1 MELYQWRRSL
11 FFVDRVRLQAYDF
24 SLLPAPLMMTRHAQT
39 PMTNQ
44 QSESMNLEAEVKLL
58 ADRAEELIKTL
69 KRLQADNHQLRLQQD
84 QLSAEKVELQDRNRQ
99 AKQRIDLIVERLRT
113 LESD

>member
-1 MELYQWRRSL
+1 MVIWY
-11 FFVDRVRLQAYDF
+11 
-24 SLLPAPLMMTRHAQT
+24 AQT
-39 PMTNQ
+39 PMTTQ
-44 QSESMNLEAEVKLL
+44 QSESMKLEAEVELL
-58 ADRAEELIKTL
+58 ADRAEELIKAL
-69 KRLQADNHQLRLQQD
+69 KRLQADNHQLQLQQD

>member
-1 MELYQWRRSL
+1 
-11 FFVDRVRLQAYDF
+11 
-24 SLLPAPLMMTRHAQT
+24 
-39 PMTNQ
+39 MTNQ
-44 QSESMNLEAEVKLL
+44 QTESMNLEAEVNLL
-58 ADRAEELIKTL
+58 TDRAEELIKAL

-99 AKQRIDLIVERLRT
+99 AKQRIDLIIDRLRT

>member
-1 MELYQWRRSL
+1 
-11 FFVDRVRLQAYDF
+11 
-24 SLLPAPLMMTRHAQT
+24 MMAGHPQT

-44 QSESMNLEAEVKLL
+44 QSESMNLETEVKLL

>member
-1 MELYQWRRSL
+1 
-11 FFVDRVRLQAYDF
+11 
-24 SLLPAPLMMTRHAQT
+24 MTT
-39 PMTNQ
+39 Q
-44 QSESMNLEAEVKLL
+44 QSESKNLEMEVELL
-58 ADRAEELIKTL
+58 ADRAEELIKAL

-99 AKQRIDLIVERLRT
+99 AKQRIDLIVDRLRT

>member
-1 MELYQWRRSL
+1 
-11 FFVDRVRLQAYDF
+11 
-24 SLLPAPLMMTRHAQT
+24 MMTRHSQT
-39 PMTNQ
+39 QMTNQ
-44 QSESMNLEAEVKLL
+44 QSEPMNLETEVKLL
-58 ADRAEELIKTL
+58 ADRAEELIKIL

-84 QLSAEKVELQDRNRQ
+84 QLAAEKVELQDRNRQ

>member
-1 MELYQWRRSL
+1 
-11 FFVDRVRLQAYDF
+11 LQPYDF
-24 SLLPAPLMMTRHAQT
+24 SLLLAPLTMTRHAQT

-44 QSESMNLEAEVKLL
+44 QSEPKNFEMEVELL

>member
-1 MELYQWRRSL
+1 
-11 FFVDRVRLQAYDF
+11 
-24 SLLPAPLMMTRHAQT
+24 MMTGHVQT
-39 PMTNQ
+39 LMTNQ
-44 QSESMNLEAEVKLL
+44 QSESMNLEAEVELL
-58 ADRAEELIKTL
+58 ADRAEELIKAL
-69 KRLQADNHQLRLQQD
+69 KRLQADNHQLQLQQD

>member
-1 MELYQWRRSL
+1 
-11 FFVDRVRLQAYDF
+11 
-24 SLLPAPLMMTRHAQT
+24 
-39 PMTNQ
+39 MTNQ

-69 KRLQADNHQLRLQQD
+69 KQLQADNHQLRLQQD

>member
-1 MELYQWRRSL
+1 
-11 FFVDRVRLQAYDF
+11 
-24 SLLPAPLMMTRHAQT
+24 
-39 PMTNQ
+39 MTNR
-44 QSESMNLEAEVKLL
+44 QSESKDLETEVELL
-58 ADRAEELIKTL
+58 SDRAEELIKTL

-84 QLSAEKVELQDRNRQ
+84 QLSLEKVDLQDRNRQ

>member
-1 MELYQWRRSL
+1 MVPSSI
-11 FFVDRVRLQAYDF
+11 FVDRVRLQPYDF
-24 SLLPAPLMMTRHAQT
+24 SLIQVSLLMAPNAQM

-69 KRLQADNHQLRLQQD
+69 KRLQADNHQLRLLQD
-84 QLSAEKVELQDRNRQ
+84 QLSAEKVELRDRNRQ
-99 AKQRIDLIVERLRT
+99 AKQRIDLIVERLRM
-113 LESD
+113 LE

>member
-1 MELYQWRRSL
+1 MVSCS
-11 FFVDRVRLQAYDF
+11 FFVDRVPLQPYDF
-24 SLLPAPLMMTRHAQT
+24 SLLPEPLMMTWYGQT

-44 QSESMNLEAEVKLL
+44 QTESMNLEAEVNLL

-113 LESD
+113 LEPD

>member
-1 MELYQWRRSL
+1 
-11 FFVDRVRLQAYDF
+11 
-24 SLLPAPLMMTRHAQT
+24 
-39 PMTNQ
+39 MTNQ
-44 QSESMNLEAEVKLL
+44 QSESMNLETEVKLL
-58 ADRAEELIKTL
+58 ADRAEELIKIL
-69 KRLQADNHQLRLQQD
+69 KRWQADNHQLRLQQD

>member
-1 MELYQWRRSL
+1 
-11 FFVDRVRLQAYDF
+11 
-24 SLLPAPLMMTRHAQT
+24 
-39 PMTNQ
+39 MTNQ

-58 ADRAEELIKTL
+58 ADRADELIKVL

-84 QLSAEKVELQDRNRQ
+84 QLAAEKVALQDRNRQ

>member
-1 MELYQWRRSL
+1 
-11 FFVDRVRLQAYDF
+11 
-24 SLLPAPLMMTRHAQT
+24 
-39 PMTNQ
+39 MTNQ
-44 QSESMNLEAEVKLL
+44 QSESMNLEAEVNLL

-69 KRLQADNHQLRLQQD
+69 KRSQADNHQLRLQQD

>member
-1 MELYQWRRSL
+1 
-11 FFVDRVRLQAYDF
+11 
-24 SLLPAPLMMTRHAQT
+24 MMARHTQM

-44 QSESMNLEAEVKLL
+44 QAESMNLETEVKLL
-58 ADRAEELIKTL
+58 ADRAEELIKAL

>member
-1 MELYQWRRSL
+1 MIRY
-11 FFVDRVRLQAYDF
+11 
-24 SLLPAPLMMTRHAQT
+24 AQT
-39 PMTNQ
+39 FMTNQ

-58 ADRAEELIKTL
+58 SDRAEELIKAL

-99 AKQRIDLIVERLRT
+99 AKQRIDLIIDRLRT